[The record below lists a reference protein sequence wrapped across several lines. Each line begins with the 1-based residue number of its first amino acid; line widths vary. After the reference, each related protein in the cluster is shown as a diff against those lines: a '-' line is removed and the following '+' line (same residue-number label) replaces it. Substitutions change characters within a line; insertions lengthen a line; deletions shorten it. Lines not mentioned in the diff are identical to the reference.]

1 MNESGFRFIETG
13 RRPFPGVYMKM
24 STTAWIFSSV
34 VVPDP
39 GMGVSGNLVFE
50 SFVTYK
56 WKEA

>member
-39 GMGVSGNLVFE
+39 GMGVSGNLVLE
-50 SFVTYK
+50 SF
-56 WKEA
+56 

>member
-24 STTAWIFSSV
+24 STTAWISF

-39 GMGVSGNLVFE
+39 GMGVSGNLVLE
-50 SFVTYK
+50 SF
-56 WKEA
+56 